1 MKNNLFSY
9 VIGKGVGEPGLITHH
24 NFLQENT
31 FCGETFFLAVWN
43 LEMVLRWTCTVLIP
57 KVYLTIWKSMFHFG
71 WISREFSRW
80 SSWLCLTRILP
91 FSMVCSPLSP
101 LCHFGVQDYFPSHV
115 DSITFFEFTGFWQVA
130 SSSKASHSFHIVLKY
145 LCIVHSFLQSPFQN
159 KGILFPIPH
168 PITSH
173 SALFFINYALETYS
187 FHCLFKTK

>member
-1 MKNNLFSY
+1 MLLVKGSGNLDLLHITTFSKRILS
-9 VIGKGVGEPGLITHH
+9 VAWH
-24 NFLQENT
+24 
-31 FCGETFFLAVWN
+31 FFLAVWN

-91 FSMVCSPLSP
+91 FSMACSPLSP

-145 LCIVHSFLQSPFQN
+145 LCIVHSFL
-159 KGILFPIPH
+159 
-168 PITSH
+168 
-173 SALFFINYALETYS
+173 
-187 FHCLFKTK
+187 